1 MKSSRL
7 ASPIGPIKFL
17 SNKIF
22 NEVSHRVTLAASPC
36 DSGHKFD
43 PSRRVF
49 RTDWLNHVES
59 AVAGEQ
65 RFTFCLSE
73 RQLRG
78 KISLSDAV

>member
-1 MKSSRL
+1 MKGSRL

-49 RTDWLNHVES
+49 
-59 AVAGEQ
+59 AQIG
-65 RFTFCLSE
+65 
-73 RQLRG
+73 
-78 KISLSDAV
+78 